1 MTRSEA
7 NKIALE
13 LMKKHLEPHWFMEKG
28 QSCLTMRGV
37 QIKRAIAD
45 ELIAARDEGY
55 EEGCSDTRE
64 AM

>member
-1 MTRSEA
+1 MTHSEA

-28 QSCLTMRGV
+28 QACLTMRGV

-45 ELIAARDEGY
+45 ALLEAREAGY
-55 EEGCSDTRE
+55 QDGCSDTRE

>member
-1 MTRSEA
+1 MTRTEA

-13 LMKKHLEPHWFMEKG
+13 LMVKHLEPHWFMEKG

-37 QIKRAIAD
+37 QIKREFALAIM
-45 ELIAARDEGY
+45 EARDEGY
-55 EEGCSDTRE
+55 QEGCSDTRE

>member
-28 QSCLTMRGV
+28 QACLTMRGV

-45 ELIAARDEGY
+45 ALLEARDDGYREGGAD
-55 EEGCSDTRE
+55 ERE